1 MTLLALLRHGETRW
15 SRERRI
21 QGRTDIPLS
30 EEGRASLAERSLPA
44 EWAQCRVVSSP
55 LLRCVETAAT
65 FGYAPVSCDARLI
78 EMSWGEWE
86 GRRLEGLREQFGQ
99 DMRANE
105 ALGLD
110 FTPTG
115 GESPRGVF
123 ERVKGFLAEVAASEE
138 PTLAITHRGVIRS
151 IFARASG
158 WDMLGR
164 PPARLDWGAMH
175 VFKLEAG
182 GTPVVYRINVK
193 LPGSVQGEAMA

>member
-1 MTLLALLRHGETRW
+1 MTLLALLRHGETLW

-30 EEGRASLAERSLPA
+30 AEGKATLAECSLPGG
-44 EWAQCRVVSSP
+44 WATGRVVSSP
-55 LLRCVETAAT
+55 LSRCVETAAM
-65 FGYAPVSCDARLI
+65 FGYVPVESDDRLI

-86 GRRLEGLREQFGQ
+86 GCRLEELRAEHGRAMQ
-99 DMRANE
+99 ANE

-110 FTPTG
+110 FTPPG

-123 ERVKGFLAEVAASEE
+123 ERVKGFLGEIAASKE

-158 WDMLGR
+158 WDMLDR
-164 PPARLDWGAMH
+164 PPARLDWNAIH
-175 VFKLEAG
+175 IFKLGAG
-182 GTPVVYRINVK
+182 GVPKVYRVNVK
-193 LPGSVQGEAMA
+193 LPRKVRGEAVA